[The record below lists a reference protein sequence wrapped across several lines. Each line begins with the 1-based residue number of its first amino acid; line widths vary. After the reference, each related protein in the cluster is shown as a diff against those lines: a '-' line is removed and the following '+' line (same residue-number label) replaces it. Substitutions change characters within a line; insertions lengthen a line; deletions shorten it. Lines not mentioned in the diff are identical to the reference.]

1 MRWLL
6 ATLLSLGTV
15 MTLSAD
21 TFVYVSMAPE
31 QKIQVFRLDTK
42 DGKLT
47 PVETVDVESTPG
59 SLAVHGERKLRSASL
74 RHHSTLASFGVDP
87 ASGKLK
93 QLSSAALGKGENAAY
108 VATDRSGRWLLSASY
123 AAGKVVVHRINDDG
137 TIQTPAV

>member
-31 QKIQVFRLDTK
+31 QKIQVFRLDAK

-59 SLAVHGERKLRSASL
+59 SLAVDPQKKYLLASL
-74 RHHSTLASFGVDP
+74 RNNSTLASFRLDP
-87 ASGKLK
+87 ATGKLK
-93 QLSSAALGKGENAAY
+93 QLSTAALGKGENAAY
-108 VATDRSGRWLLSASY
+108 VATDRSGRWLLSAS
-123 AAGKVVVHRINDDG
+123 
-137 TIQTPAV
+137 